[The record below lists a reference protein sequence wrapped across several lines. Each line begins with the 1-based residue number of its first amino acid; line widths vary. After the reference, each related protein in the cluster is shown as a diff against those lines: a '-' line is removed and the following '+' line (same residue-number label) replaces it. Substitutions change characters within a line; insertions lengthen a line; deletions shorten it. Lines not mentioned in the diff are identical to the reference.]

1 MRSTISIVYAQ
12 YHLNCVVCN
21 VSHFVC
27 PLPPPQVIALLRK
40 QERRAAIRKERASAS
55 GEGPGDGKP
64 VKKTSI
70 GGPLG
75 QEERKKKIMSKWD
88 QG

>member
-1 MRSTISIVYAQ
+1 M
-12 YHLNCVVCN
+12 
-21 VSHFVC
+21 
-27 PLPPPQVIALLRK
+27 IALLRK

-75 QEERKKKIMSKWD
+75 QEERKKKIMSK
-88 QG
+88 